1 VRRRRD
7 AGFTLL
13 ELLVSLMVFAV
24 LAALVYGT
32 VRMGS
37 RSWQA
42 GAERIDEADA
52 LRIGWSFVQGALAA
66 SRPVP
71 AEDAEATGVLFRG
84 ATTAVEFVAELPAY
98 LGTGG
103 LHVLNLRLDRDAEGS
118 GRLVLRRTPFDPGTG
133 AADPEAAGRAQEV
146 VLVEGVEALAIQ
158 YYGVAGDDEGPR
170 WHAEWKQEE
179 VLPTLVRAD
188 VALEGGGRWPV
199 LAAHLRF
206 RRAPAASSPVGTN
219 GPAGAPAR
227 PAAPAAGAGSRA
239 H

>member
-1 VRRRRD
+1 MRRRRN

-52 LRIGWSFVQGALAA
+52 LRIGWGFVQGALAA

-71 AEDAEATGVLFRG
+71 VEHAEATGVLFWG

-98 LGTGG
+98 LGAGG
-103 LHVLNLRLDRDAEGS
+103 LHVLSLRLDRDAGDS
-118 GRLVLRRTPFDPGTG
+118 GRLVLRRMPFDAGTG
-133 AADPEAAGRAQEV
+133 DTDRAAGGGAQEL

-158 YYGVAGDDEGPR
+158 YYGVAGGDDGPR
-170 WHAEWKQEE
+170 WHTEWQQQE
-179 VLPTLVRAD
+179 VLPSLVLAD

-199 LAAHLRF
+199 LVAHLRF
-206 RRAPAASSPVGTN
+206 RRAQGASRPVGPGGTPGSLA
-219 GPAGAPAR
+219 GPAS
-227 PAAPAAGAGSRA
+227 PAAGAASRA